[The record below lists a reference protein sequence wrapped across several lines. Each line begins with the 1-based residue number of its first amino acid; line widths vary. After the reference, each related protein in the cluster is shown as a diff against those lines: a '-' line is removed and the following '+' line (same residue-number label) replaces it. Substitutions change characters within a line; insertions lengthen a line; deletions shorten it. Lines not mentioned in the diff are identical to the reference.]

1 MISKKNKKKVKK
13 RNNKTTKI
21 GAEIKSAPNRSNQ
34 EVLFEDQIIIGI
46 PKTENEGK
54 KPVSKKEKK
63 KSKPKKKKVKKLS
76 QKQVKRR
83 KAIFKLI
90 KWTCLIACILGV
102 GLYIIMSP
110 LFAIKKINVN
120 TDGNISKQEIIS
132 LAAINLNENIFK
144 FNKKQTRENIKE
156 NAYVDEVSI
165 KRKLPDEVQI
175 SIKERTPLLMI
186 TYGNSYVYI
195 NGQGYML
202 EISSEYKKLPILMGK
217 KTEEE
222 SIEIGKRLCN
232 EDLQKLTTV
241 LKIMEFSEN
250 VEIFDLITAIDISD
264 QNDYKIILDKEEKT
278 IYLGDCSMLEERLIW
293 AKTILN
299 EEKCIPGEIFVN
311 MNLNEEDP
319 RFRERV

>member
-1 MISKKNKKKVKK
+1 MIVQKNKKKVKK
-13 RNNKTTKI
+13 RNKKMVKM
-21 GAEIKSAPNRSNQ
+21 GAEKKSAPNRKNK
-34 EVLFEDQIIIGI
+34 EIFFDDEIIIGI
-46 PKTENEGK
+46 PKKENEGK
-54 KPVSKKEKK
+54 IHISKKEKK
-63 KSKPKKKKVKKLS
+63 KLKTKKKKVKKLS

-90 KWTCLIACILGV
+90 RWTCLIVCILGV

-110 LFAIKKINVN
+110 LFAVKKINVS
-120 TDGNISKQEIIS
+120 TDGNISEQEIIS
-132 LAAINLNENIFK
+132 LAAIKLNENIFK
-144 FNKKQTRENIKE
+144 FTKKQIRENIKE
-156 NAYVDEVSI
+156 NAYVDEVSV

-175 SIKERTPLLMI
+175 SIKERTPILMI

-202 EISSEYKKLPILMGK
+202 EISSEYKELPILMGI

-222 SIEIGKRLCN
+222 SIETGKRLCN

-250 VEIFDLITAIDISD
+250 AEIFDLITAIDISD

-299 EEKCIPGEIFVN
+299 KEKGIPGEIFVN
-311 MNLNEEDP
+311 MNLNEGDP
-319 RFRERV
+319 RFKERV